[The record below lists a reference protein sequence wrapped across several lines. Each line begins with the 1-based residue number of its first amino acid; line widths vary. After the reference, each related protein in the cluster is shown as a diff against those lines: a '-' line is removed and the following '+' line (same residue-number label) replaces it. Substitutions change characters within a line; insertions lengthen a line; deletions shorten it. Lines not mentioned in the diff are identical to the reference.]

1 MLRKVMARGI
11 PNTGLRVEGG
21 LRMWWF
27 IPKRIRNSWWYRITS
42 IVVVL
47 FLAYCIF
54 VLGLIPN
61 PVVEYTYAKDDRVFA
76 SCDHG
81 RVGAPLQESEG
92 PRRTLSPSDC
102 MAAKRGEE
110 DRGGMRG
117 HRLQPRLGAQDSPP
131 LQRAGSGCSGR
142 PSPLQS
148 RRQGEGPAGRGRR
161 GGAAR
166 GPAGA
171 AAGLG
176 GRGDVERA
184 EGGALDSAQERLGEG
199 ARPAGFRVSEEGG
212 YESPGSQAFQRP
224 GRTFREG
231 GFQKSLPERVREIEE
246 LHPEAEV
253 QLWAED
259 EARLGLKPVVRRV
272 WAPVGERP
280 VARFERG
287 YKWTYLYG
295 FVRPESGKVFW
306 LILPTVNTELF
317 SLALGEFAK
326 EVGAGKDKRI
336 LLVVEKAGW
345 HTGGEM
351 EVPEGIHLEFLPSG
365 SPELMPA
372 ERLWPL
378 TNEAVANGL
387 FEEIEEIEQTLLHR
401 CVELLDQAELIEGL
415 TNYHWWPQTA

>member
-1 MLRKVMARGI
+1 M
-11 PNTGLRVEGG
+11 
-21 LRMWWF
+21 
-27 IPKRIRNSWWYRITS
+27 
-42 IVVVL
+42 
-47 FLAYCIF
+47 
-54 VLGLIPN
+54 
-61 PVVEYTYAKDDRVFA
+61 
-76 SCDHG
+76 
-81 RVGAPLQESEG
+81 
-92 PRRTLSPSDC
+92 
-102 MAAKRGEE
+102 
-110 DRGGMRG
+110 
-117 HRLQPRLGAQDSPP
+117 
-131 LQRAGSGCSGR
+131 
-142 PSPLQS
+142 
-148 RRQGEGPAGRGRR
+148 
-161 GGAAR
+161 
-166 GPAGA
+166 
-171 AAGLG
+171 
-176 GRGDVERA
+176 
-184 EGGALDSAQERLGEG
+184 
-199 ARPAGFRVSEEGG
+199 
-212 YESPGSQAFQRP
+212 
-224 GRTFREG
+224 
-231 GFQKSLPERVREIEE
+231 EE

-336 LLVVEKAGW
+336 LLVVDKAGW